1 LRAEAQPLSEKIYVD
16 GRVEKI
22 MANIETIAMNLSRFE
37 QVKWETLRKHT
48 VEIFHYEFKSYK
60 EKLNQVQDS

>member
-1 LRAEAQPLSEKIYVD
+1 MLRAEAKPLSEKIYVD

-48 VEIFHYEFKSYK
+48 IEIFHHEFKTYK
-60 EKLNQVQDS
+60 EKLNQV

>member
-22 MANIETIAMNLSRFE
+22 MANIETIAMNISRFE

-48 VEIFHYEFKSYK
+48 VEIFHYEFKNYQS
-60 EKLNQVQDS
+60 KLNEA